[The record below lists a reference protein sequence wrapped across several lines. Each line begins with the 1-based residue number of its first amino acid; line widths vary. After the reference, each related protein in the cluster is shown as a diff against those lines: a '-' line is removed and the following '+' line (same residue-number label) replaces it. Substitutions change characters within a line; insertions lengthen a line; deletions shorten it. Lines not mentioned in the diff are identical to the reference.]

1 MALRMGRL
9 TRWTDR
15 VEDVAAWVLLAA
27 GLLLVLL
34 ACTLGIG
41 VHAQTVR
48 QGQTE
53 ALDRTATSATLL
65 ERAPLIASPYN
76 AGAPVDVPVAWVD
89 RWGTDHTGLVA
100 APQGC
105 AKGSTLTI
113 WIDRSGASVPEPKTS
128 GDALVLAGIVTG
140 LVFSGGV
147 VALAVLWAVLRH
159 VLMAY
164 NCAAWEQEWKAV
176 APLWSRDGG
185 KRG

>member
-1 MALRMGRL
+1 M
-9 TRWTDR
+9 
-15 VEDVAAWVLLAA
+15 
-27 GLLLVLL
+27 
-34 ACTLGIG
+34 
-41 VHAQTVR
+41 VR
-48 QGQTE
+48 QGQAE

-65 ERAPLIASPYN
+65 ERSLLIASPYN
-76 AGAPVDVPVAWVD
+76 AGAPVDMPATWVD
-89 RWGTDHTGLVA
+89 RWGMDHTGLVA
-100 APQGC
+100 APQGF

>member
-1 MALRMGRL
+1 MPLRKGRP

-27 GLLLVLL
+27 GLLVVLF
-34 ACTLGIG
+34 ACTSGSG
-41 VHAQTVR
+41 VHSRMVR
-48 QGQTE
+48 QGQIE

-76 AGAPVDVPVAWVD
+76 AGAPVDVPVTWVD
-89 RWGTDHTGLVA
+89 RWAMDHKGLVA
-100 APQGC
+100 APQGL

-113 WIDRSGASVPEPKTS
+113 WIDRSGAAVPEPTTS
-128 GDALVLAGIVTG
+128 GDALVLAAIIAG
-140 LVFSGGV
+140 LVISGGV

-176 APLWSRDGG
+176 APLWSP
-185 KRG
+185 

>member
-1 MALRMGRL
+1 MPLRKGRPA
-9 TRWTDR
+9 RWTDR

-27 GLLLVLL
+27 GLLLVLF
-34 ACTLGIG
+34 ACTSGSG
-41 VHAQTVR
+41 VHSRMVR
-48 QGQTE
+48 QGQIE

-76 AGAPVDVPVAWVD
+76 AGAPVDVPVTWVD
-89 RWGTDHTGLVA
+89 RWGMEHTGLVA

-113 WIDRSGASVPEPKTS
+113 WIDRSGASVPEPTTS
-128 GDALVLAGIVTG
+128 GDALALAGIIAG
-140 LVFSGGV
+140 LIISGGLA
-147 VALAVLWAVLRH
+147 ALAVVWAVLRH
-159 VLMAY
+159 LLMAY
-164 NCAAWEQEWKAV
+164 NCAAWEQEWRAV